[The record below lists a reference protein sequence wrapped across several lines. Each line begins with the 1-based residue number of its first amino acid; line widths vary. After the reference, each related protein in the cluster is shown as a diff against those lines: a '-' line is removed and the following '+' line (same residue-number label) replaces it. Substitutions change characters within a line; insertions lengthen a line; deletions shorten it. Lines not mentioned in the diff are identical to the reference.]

1 MLGEDSPPH
10 DPEKQT
16 GWEEGERERQLGEK
30 EGLAISP
37 NQSGTAHGDRRERGS
52 YGPWGRGLRGGAW
65 WGWGPQSIGCLL
77 KHMEKEDGVP

>member
-1 MLGEDSPPH
+1 MAPPCWGLRLHIGERGPVGRREPPH

-37 NQSGTAHGDRRERGS
+37 NQLGTAHGDRRER
-52 YGPWGRGLRGGAW
+52 
-65 WGWGPQSIGCLL
+65 LL
-77 KHMEKEDGVP
+77 WAMGEGV